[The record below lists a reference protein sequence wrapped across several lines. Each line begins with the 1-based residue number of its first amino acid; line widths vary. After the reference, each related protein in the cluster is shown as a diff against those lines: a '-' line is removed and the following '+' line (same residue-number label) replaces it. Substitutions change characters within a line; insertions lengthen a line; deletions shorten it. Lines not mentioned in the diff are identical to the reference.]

1 MTPRYRV
8 VIHASERD
16 RAALALN
23 NAKNLIAGLGA
34 ERVEAEV
41 VAYADGVEGLRAGGP
56 NAALMD
62 LLASYGTR
70 FAVCANT
77 LRSRNL
83 TAKDFPGYVET
94 VPSGVVELVVRQAE
108 GWCYIRP

>member
-70 FAVCANT
+70 LACANT
-77 LRSRNL
+77 SPLPESDCEGLSRL
-83 TAKDFPGYVET
+83 CGDGP
-94 VPSGVVELVVRQAE
+94 VRRRGTGRQT
-108 GWCYIRP
+108 G